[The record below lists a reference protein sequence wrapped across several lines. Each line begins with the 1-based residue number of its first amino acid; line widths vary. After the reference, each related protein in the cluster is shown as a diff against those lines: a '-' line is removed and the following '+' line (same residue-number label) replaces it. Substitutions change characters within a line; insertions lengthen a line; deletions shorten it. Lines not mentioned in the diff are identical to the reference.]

1 MKLELKNIKHA
12 SFASEETHCFE
23 AVLYVDG
30 KPFATIG
37 NDGHG
42 GCDHVHPYKLT
53 HRDSAERKAWQDNMD
68 KIDVYFASL
77 PKSKL
82 DLGNGQTADIEQSL
96 EIWASEQVNE
106 FLAKRDF
113 KRAIKS
119 KVLAQF
125 KDGIYQW
132 KKAPDLAKQI
142 ALIKQKYAAEK
153 VVILKLDE
161 ATAFRITSGSAS
173 GCSRSPLNCRRNTAL
188 QKRRSPR

>member
-12 SFASEETHCFE
+12 AFASEETHCFE

-30 KPFATIG
+30 KPFATIS

-53 HRDSAERKAWQDNMD
+53 HRDSAERKAWQDTMD
-68 KIDVYFASL
+68 KIDAYFASL

-82 DLGNGQTADIEQSL
+82 DLGNGMTADIPETL
-96 EIWASEQVNE
+96 ELWACGQVNE

-119 KVLAQF
+119 KVLGQF

-142 ALIKQKYAAEK
+142 ALIKQKYASEQ
-153 VVILKLDE
+153 VVILNELDE
-161 ATAFRITSGSAS
+161 ATAFKLYKEGTS
-173 GCSRSPLNCRRNTAL
+173 P
-188 QKRRSPR
+188 K

>member
-12 SFASEETHCFE
+12 AFASEETHCFE
-23 AVLYVDG
+23 AVLHVNG
-30 KPFATIG
+30 KPFAHIS

-42 GCDHVHPYKLT
+42 GCDHVHPYQTT
-53 HRDSAERKAWQDNMD
+53 HRDSPERKAWQQTMEQINA
-68 KIDVYFASL
+68 YFASL

-82 DLGNGQTADIEQSL
+82 DLGNGDSAEIEESL

-106 FLAKRDF
+106 WLALKEF

-119 KVLAQF
+119 KVLGQF

-142 ALIKQKYAAEK
+142 DLIKQKYAAEK
-153 VVILKLDE
+153 VVILNELDE
-161 ATAFRITSGSAS
+161 VLAFNLYKAGTS
-173 GCSRSPLNCRRNTAL
+173 P
-188 QKRRSPR
+188 K

>member
-1 MKLELKNIKHA
+1 MKLELKNIKYA
-12 SFASEETHCFE
+12 AFASEETHCFE
-23 AVLYVDG
+23 AVLHLDG
-30 KPFATIG
+30 KPFATIS

-42 GCDHVHPYKLT
+42 GCDHVHPYELT
-53 HRDSAERKAWQDNMD
+53 HRDSAERKTWQDNMD
-68 KIDVYFASL
+68 KIDAYFASL

-132 KKAPDLAKQI
+132 KKSPELAKQI

-153 VVILKLDE
+153 VVILNELDE
-161 ATAFRITSGSAS
+161 ATAFKLYKEGTAPKYSA
-173 GCSRSPLNCRRNTAL
+173 
-188 QKRRSPR
+188 